1 MSEMTEY
8 SDNAQQSA
16 AELADRYVALWNE
29 ADPER
34 RRTLIAGLW
43 SEQGEH
49 ILQPPEEARRIA
61 AGPGIG
67 GSAIIEGRG
76 HAEIEARATSAYE
89 QWVATE
95 GWSFRHRDDADRVH
109 DVVKFHWEA
118 VAEDGEVTGSGLNLL
133 VVAADGRI
141 ERDYTFVDG

>member
-1 MSEMTEY
+1 MSEVTEY
-8 SDNAQQSA
+8 IDSAQQSA

-43 SEQGEH
+43 GEQGEH
-49 ILQPPEEARRIA
+49 ILQPSEEARRIA
-61 AGPGIG
+61 AGPGVG
-67 GSAIIEGRG
+67 GSAIIEVRG

-89 QWVATE
+89 RWVASQ
-95 GWSFRHRDDADRVH
+95 GWRFRRRDDADRVH
-109 DVVKFHWEA
+109 DTVKFHWEA

-133 VVAADGRI
+133 VVAPDGRI